1 MQHNIATLLFV
12 RFLGVAMDFVD
23 PIRDKKKI
31 TQIKNYLK
39 GSKRFRD
46 LLLFVVGIN
55 SALRISDLL
64 PLRIGDFVDK
74 DGNYRDRFTI
84 REAKRDKRNEVV
96 INDSIREALDVY
108 LPAYP
113 GIGQKPGN
121 YVFFS
126 TKLSDFNYTQPLT
139 RFQAW
144 RLISGMCSAVGLPG
158 NYGTHTL
165 RKTWGHQ
172 ARQSGVPL
180 ELIMHKLNHSNVAMT
195 KRYLGITDD
204 ELRAIAEGLN
214 L

>member
-1 MQHNIATLLFV
+1 
-12 RFLGVAMDFVD
+12 MDFVE
-23 PIRDKKKI
+23 PIRDRKKI
-31 TQIKNYLK
+31 TQIKNFLI
-39 GSKRFRD
+39 GAERQRD

-55 SALRISDLL
+55 TALRISDLL
-64 PLRIGDFVDK
+64 QLRIGDFADT
-74 DGNYRDRFTI
+74 DGDYQERFSI

-96 INDSIREALDVY
+96 INASIREALDKY
-108 LPAYP
+108 LERYSGIKRNPAH
-113 GIGQKPGN
+113 

-126 TKLSDFNYTQPLT
+126 TKQGDHNYSKPLT

-144 RLISGMCSAVGLPG
+144 RLITEMCSAVGLSG

-165 RKTWGHQ
+165 RKTWGYQ

-180 ELIMHKLNHSNVAMT
+180 ELIMAKLNHANIAMT